1 MKNNFKVG
9 DIVEL
14 RIPKGRKLTIGGY
27 DRTGFRGGLVS
38 EMISFLNSR
47 EKYEVV
53 GVVGDYIRLKN
64 NYGLNF
70 LYDYTWFEK
79 TDRNEIINVKFIKN
93 NQETLAII
101 NDTKIGKTVKAA
113 SDKNDD
119 NIGIIV
125 SLLRA
130 LKIDKDTENKII
142 DVLFEKEEEEPKKID
157 LSEVSKEKLLEE
169 IAKRMW

>member
-1 MKNNFKVG
+1 MKNNFKPG
-9 DIVEL
+9 DIVTL
-14 RIPKGRKLTIGGY
+14 KIPTGKQLIPGSY
-27 DRTGFRGGLVS
+27 NRTGFQGGLVS
-38 EMISFLNSR
+38 EMISFLKSR

-53 GVVGDYIRLKN
+53 GVVGNYIRLKN

-70 LYDYTWFEK
+70 HYDYTWFEK

-130 LKIDKDTENKII
+130 LEVDKDIEDKVI
-142 DVLFEKEEEEPKKID
+142 DVLFKTEQKIN
-157 LSEVSKEKLLEE
+157 LSEVSKEELLEE
-169 IAKRMW
+169 ISKRMW